1 MAGAAGTHHGIIS
14 LFNSLKRARR
24 LAQAMQSHLHMD
36 IAELKRLS
44 ETGSVRGT
52 DQQDTAIA
60 SAHRPWHKQRWV
72 HATAAGGIALVLVVW
87 GLIRAWSNS
96 SHVIAAD
103 RLRIVA
109 VESGRFVRDVAA
121 QGTVIAA
128 VNPTLFAVAP
138 GTVSYVVRAG
148 DTVTKGQV
156 LATLD
161 SPELDNEYQR
171 EHATLDSLNAALER
185 QEIEIR
191 RQLLTG
197 KQQADLAQVAIT
209 AAERELKRAQW
220 AWDQRAMSERD
231 YQRSIDEVAT
241 AKLNF
246 DHARDTAGL
255 ERDSVVLDLKTRTL
269 ERDRQA
275 LVVENLQRR
284 VAELSVRSPVSGM
297 VANLGQPEKARIAES
312 APVVTVVDL
321 GAFELEFQVAETYAR
336 DIKSGMAAEI
346 TLDGHIQPGTV
357 TAISPEVRQS
367 LVTGRVRFKEQPPG
381 LRQNERASVRI
392 VLDEREHVLK
402 FERGSQIDEDT
413 TRVYVVRGDHA
424 VRTPVQLGAASVSE
438 IEVLHGL
445 AQNDRVIVSDTR
457 DFNDAPDLLISN

>member
-1 MAGAAGTHHGIIS
+1 MLQWTGQ
-14 LFNSLKRARR
+14 
-24 LAQAMQSHLHMD
+24 LAHPVQLPLHMK

-44 ETGSVRGT
+44 EATSVRGT
-52 DQQDTAIA
+52 EQQDTALA
-60 SAHRPWHKQRWV
+60 SAEKPWHTRRWV
-72 HATAAGGIALVLVVW
+72 HLSAAAVVVLVAVVAW
-87 GLIRAWSNS
+87 LVHAWSNS
-96 SHVIAAD
+96 SHVIAGE
-103 RLRIVA
+103 RLHIVP
-109 VESGRFVRDVAA
+109 VSSGRFIRDVAA

-231 YQRSIDEVAT
+231 YQRSIDDVAT

-246 DHARDTAGL
+246 EHARDTAGL
-255 ERDSVVLDLKTRTL
+255 ERDSGVLDLKTRKL

-275 LVVENLQRR
+275 LVVENLGRR
-284 VAELSVRSPVSGM
+284 VAELNVRSPVSGM

-321 GAFELEFQVAETYAR
+321 AAFELEFQVAETYAR
-336 DIKSGMAAEI
+336 DIKAGMGAEI
-346 TLDGHIQPGTV
+346 TLDGRVHPGTV
-357 TAISPEVRQS
+357 TAVSPEVRQS

-381 LRQNERASVRI
+381 LRQNQRAAVRI
-392 VLDEREHVLK
+392 VLDEREHVLR
-402 FERGSQIDEDT
+402 FERGPQIDEGT
-413 TRVYVVRGDHA
+413 SHVYVVHGDHA
-424 VRTPVQLGAASVSE
+424 VRTPVQLGAASVSQ

-445 AQNDRVIVSDTR
+445 AENDRVIISDTR
-457 DFNDAPDLLISN
+457 DFDDAPDMLISN